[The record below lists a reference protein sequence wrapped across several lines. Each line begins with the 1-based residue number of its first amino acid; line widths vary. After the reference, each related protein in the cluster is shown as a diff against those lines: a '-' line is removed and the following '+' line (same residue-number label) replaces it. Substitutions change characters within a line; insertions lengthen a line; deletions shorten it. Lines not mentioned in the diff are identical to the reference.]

1 MATVG
6 DMATIGGLLG
16 WGGYIEFGL
25 NQMEQI
31 YIAKN
36 YIAKNCSE

>member
-1 MATVG
+1 MAIVG
-6 DMATIGGLLG
+6 DIETIGGLLG
-16 WGGYIEFGL
+16 WGYIEFGL
-25 NQMEQI
+25 NQMESI